1 MVPVLVLRSYQYFG
15 SAPQW
20 ILPFKLHCPLPT
32 HCRWIVQRSAVQR
45 SAVQRSAAQRAA
57 LPRRFIDPKLT
68 TKFDSASHELPVSAD
83 SALVRL
89 EPAAVRADVVA
100 NGTVVEPFDLHRQ
113 NVRTP
118 RSALRRYWC
127 TI

>member
-1 MVPVLVLRSYQYFG
+1 
-15 SAPQW
+15 
-20 ILPFKLHCPLPT
+20 
-32 HCRWIVQRSAVQR
+32 
-45 SAVQRSAAQRAA
+45 
-57 LPRRFIDPKLT
+57 
-68 TKFDSASHELPVSAD
+68 
-83 SALVRL
+83 LVRL

-127 TI
+127 TIYLGCARARGDGCVRSCSACARCRQQTRYAPHAHMSQAL